1 MNKRGLSA
9 FAQYNTTAIL
19 KTFPNARKWTLTNK
33 CGARN
38 IKQNNETLDEYWRII
53 PMIGVNGNECHEI
66 LVTKGNHS
74 KRINIALLKDQLK
87 NDW

>member
-1 MNKRGLSA
+1 MESISYSNEILLTELYLS
-9 FAQYNTTAIL
+9 FEGKGYKLRLSRDYIY
-19 KTFPNARKWTLTNK
+19 
-33 CGARN
+33 
-38 IKQNNETLDEYWRII
+38 NETLDEYWRII